1 MVGSTKAH
9 GDMDVKKSQE
19 GSAPMDRSEEL
30 RLVQKAKRQ
39 DAEAMRA
46 LIDAHKQRL
55 FAFVWRMHRNH
66 HDAEEICQDAF
77 LKAFAAIDSF
87 NPDYRFSTWLFTIA
101 YRVTLNTLRKKRAV
115 SGEMDW
121 TRCASSEPDA
131 EHEYAASEEASR
143 LKEMIWQ
150 SVDKLSPAQRATVL
164 LFYKQQMGCQ
174 EIATI
179 LETPVATVK
188 SHLHRARAKLKDL
201 LSPVLEEMSGSQR
214 ILGELAG

>member
-1 MVGSTKAH
+1 
-9 GDMDVKKSQE
+9 MDVKKSQE
-19 GSAPMDRSEEL
+19 GSAPLDRSEEL

-39 DAEAMRA
+39 DAAAMRA

-77 LKAFAAIDSF
+77 LKAFGAIDSF

-121 TRCASSEPDA
+121 TRYASSEPEP
-131 EHEYAASEEASR
+131 EHELAATEEANR
-143 LKEMIWQ
+143 LKEIIWD
-150 SVDKLSPAQRATVL
+150 SVEQLTPPQRATVL

-188 SHLHRARAKLKDL
+188 SHLHRARAKLKEM
-201 LSPVLEEMSGSQR
+201 LSPALEEMSGSHR

>member
-1 MVGSTKAH
+1 MSTRVQ

-19 GSAPMDRSEEL
+19 GTAPMDRSEEL

-39 DAEAMRA
+39 DAAAMRA

-77 LKAFAAIDSF
+77 LKAFAALDSF

-121 TRCASSEPDA
+121 TRYASSEPDA
-131 EHEYAASEEASR
+131 EHELAASEEADR
-143 LKEMIWQ
+143 LKAMIWQ
-150 SVDKLSPAQRATVL
+150 SVDQLTPAQRATVL
-164 LFYKQQMGCQ
+164 LFYKQEMGCQ

-188 SHLHRARAKLKDL
+188 SHLHRARAKLKGL